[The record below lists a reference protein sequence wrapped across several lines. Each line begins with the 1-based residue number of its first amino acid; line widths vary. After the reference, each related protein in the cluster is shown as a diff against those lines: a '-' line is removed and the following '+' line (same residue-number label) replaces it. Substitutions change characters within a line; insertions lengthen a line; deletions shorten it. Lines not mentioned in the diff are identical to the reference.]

1 MRKGA
6 GPLLPEQREGEPS
19 RDALSL
25 QFLVS
30 CLLLVVLAEDSKSID
45 GGFNYDYGKHRVP
58 SEKETVKKYPSYV
71 KYYPRKYKP
80 RKPIIVD
87 GLPLYRD

>member
-1 MRKGA
+1 MISTKA
-6 GPLLPEQREGEPS
+6 MFLL
-19 RDALSL
+19 
-25 QFLVS
+25 S
-30 CLLLVVLAEDSKSID
+30 CLVLAVIADDSKSID
-45 GGFNYDYGKHRVP
+45 GGFNYDYGRHRLS
-58 SEKETVKKYPSYV
+58 SENETVKKYPSYV